1 MSSGPEISSPAPC
14 ANAGI
19 ATDSKSKSEPNRAPA
34 INCEA
39 DAAGVSLARGF
50 HMPLALTRP
59 LVALTSLRRR
69 FA

>member
-1 MSSGPEISSPAPC
+1 MSTRPQIPSLVPR

-19 ATDSKSKSEPNRAPA
+19 CADFKSKSEPNRAPA
-34 INCEA
+34 IDCET

-59 LVALTSLRRR
+59 LVALASLRRP